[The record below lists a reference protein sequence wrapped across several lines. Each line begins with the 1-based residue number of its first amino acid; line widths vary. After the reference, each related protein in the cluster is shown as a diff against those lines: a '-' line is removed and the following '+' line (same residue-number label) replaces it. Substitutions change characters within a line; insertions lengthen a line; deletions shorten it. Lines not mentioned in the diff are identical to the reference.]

1 MMRESYANQIRMA
14 LLFCAHVI
22 APPARIAS
30 NSRRDHGAHRRRV
43 FCGFRPSIC
52 GTRKRTPLNT
62 YR

>member
-43 FCGFRPSIC
+43 FCGFDPPFAGPESVRP
-52 GTRKRTPLNT
+52 
-62 YR
+62 